1 MQIVRTLTI
10 RNVTPSLADALEAEK
25 RRLGTSMNNTV
36 LQLLRESLNVD
47 KESGRRTNGLEKL
60 AGGWTEEDFQEFE
73 RNTADQRV
81 VDDEMWK

>member
-1 MQIVRTLTI
+1 MQFVRTLTI
-10 RNVTPSLADALEAEK
+10 RNVNPSLADALEAEK

-73 RNTADQRV
+73 RNTADQRI

>member
-60 AGGWTEEDFQEFE
+60 AGGWTEEDFQEFA